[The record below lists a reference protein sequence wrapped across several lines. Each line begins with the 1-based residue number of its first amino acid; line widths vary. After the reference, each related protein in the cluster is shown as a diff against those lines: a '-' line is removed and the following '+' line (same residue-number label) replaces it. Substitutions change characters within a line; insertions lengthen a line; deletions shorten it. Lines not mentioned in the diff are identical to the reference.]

1 MQRCWIIRGFVLEES
16 NMYEHLKKY
25 WNPFIEDNR
34 KQVIVFGLLAPLLV
48 AVPSL
53 LAVIMVHGSFVAGIT
68 NFLLLFLFFIL
79 FAVMPVMFLF
89 LSVYRSHKFRI
100 SWAMISGIFF
110 ILWCV
115 IFQIAKF
122 YF

>member
-1 MQRCWIIRGFVLEES
+1 
-16 NMYEHLKKY
+16 MYEHLKKY

-34 KQVIVFGLLAPLLV
+34 KQIIAFGLLAPLLV

-100 SWAMISGIFF
+100 SWAVISGIFF